1 MADIQQRRGD
11 IPESVFDPAASGSD
25 MPIEQTSLASLIDD
39 LNRIFAPA
47 RPPSLRTGVSC
58 AAGPA
63 AHCPDRNVVEVDLRG
78 LDEIGTPAS
87 ESQRVLLR
95 GDNSAISVVT
105 SRYMLALQ
113 HERGVALEGQAA
125 AMRTACLTGVGAE
138 QDGRPGISR

>member
-1 MADIQQRRGD
+1 M
-11 IPESVFDPAASGSD
+11 
-25 MPIEQTSLASLIDD
+25 
-39 LNRIFAPA
+39 
-47 RPPSLRTGVSC
+47 
-58 AAGPA
+58 
-63 AHCPDRNVVEVDLRG
+63 VEVDLRG

-125 AMRTACLTGVGAE
+125 AMRTACLTGLAQSKMADPASAGDSLVLGAGDLDE
-138 QDGRPGISR
+138 AVSGLLTNGIAGSDAAGAYFRYAASKKTFSDLGWYAWWRLLLWIRRKHPPG